1 MNVLGVCKYQCLP
14 SGKCNVS
21 LFGECNVYI
30 FSVDFGC
37 FSTGYR
43 HCEGLWER
51 EEQVIFT
58 LFFALTFRIAILL
71 PQKRKFFCRF
81 ILQNLHIPKIWN
93 VLQGHRHGF
102 AVPPR
107 RYDRTFVRITNF
119 NP

>member
-1 MNVLGVCKYQCLP
+1 MNVLGVCKYQHLQ

-58 LFFALTFRIAILL
+58 LFFYAPLFLNFVL
-71 PQKRKFFCRF
+71 FPQKESYFADLCSKTCIFRKFVVPLRRKT
-81 ILQNLHIPKIWN
+81 QNKHN
-93 VLQGHRHGF
+93 
-102 AVPPR
+102 
-107 RYDRTFVRITNF
+107 YDTNTTDI
-119 NP
+119 

>member
-1 MNVLGVCKYQCLP
+1 MNVLGVCKYQHLQ

-58 LFFALTFRIAILL
+58 LFFMPLL
-71 PQKRKFFCRF
+71 SSTPHFSRKKKVFLQIYRFFV
-81 ILQNLHIPKIWN
+81 HA
-93 VLQGHRHGF
+93 G
-102 AVPPR
+102 
-107 RYDRTFVRITNF
+107 D
-119 NP
+119 

>member
-21 LFGECNVYI
+21 LLGECNVYI

-71 PQKRKFFCRF
+71 PQKESFFADLSLFCEVM
-81 ILQNLHIPKIWN
+81 ISLLHPKTP
-93 VLQGHRHGF
+93 F
-102 AVPPR
+102 KSS
-107 RYDRTFVRITNF
+107 
-119 NP
+119 

>member
-1 MNVLGVCKYQCLP
+1 MNVLGVCKYQHLQ

-58 LFFALTFRIAILL
+58 LFFYALAFLDATLF
-71 PQKRKFFCRF
+71 PQKESFFADLPLFCACRRL
-81 ILQNLHIPKIWN
+81 ISLLHPETPFKSS
-93 VLQGHRHGF
+93 
-102 AVPPR
+102 
-107 RYDRTFVRITNF
+107 
-119 NP
+119 

>member
-1 MNVLGVCKYQCLP
+1 MNVLGVCKYQRLQ

-58 LFFALTFRIAILL
+58 LFFIPAFPDPYFYA
-71 PQKRKFFCRF
+71 QKKD
-81 ILQNLHIPKIWN
+81 LKSTKTP
-93 VLQGHRHGF
+93 
-102 AVPPR
+102 
-107 RYDRTFVRITNF
+107 
-119 NP
+119 